1 MKKCR
6 FCAEEIQDEA
16 VKCRYCNEFLDESCK
31 PKLQGKWYYSTL
43 AVVVG
48 LATLGPLGLPLVW
61 KNPKYN
67 MATKVTITIVL
78 AGVTVWLCY
87 LMGKMYQGLIEQV
100 TSLGLS

>member
-1 MKKCR
+1 MKKCK

-16 VKCRYCNEFLDESCK
+16 VKCRYCNEFFDESYK
-31 PKLQGKWYYSTL
+31 PKPQGRWYYSTL
-43 AVVVG
+43 AVIVG

-67 MATKVTITIVL
+67 ITVKCTITGVLIVVTI
-78 AGVTVWLCY
+78 WLCY